1 MYKYIVIGIWFVL
14 TLFLLGSCASQGGAA
29 NAADLPVEREVPVK
43 VYHEVAG
50 LALGEPLAVTVD
62 IEGNMYI
69 GDGIPGRI
77 VCWRAGGSGSL
88 EFQKPNQQPGFYPA
102 DIELSGFFI
111 YAIDPVERTLLRFD
125 NRGAYRDILVK
136 FEDVV
141 SGRRI
146 TPVGLDVDDSGR
158 ILVADSENHQVLL
171 LDLYLSVELAFGS
184 YGTHPGKFD
193 SPKGVTF
200 VGNGDMLVVDT
211 GNRRIQIFDAGGTY
225 LKTIPSEKSN
235 PMISPRRA
243 DIDKIGNVYVADPE
257 AGRVFVFDEDGA
269 LIRSIVPDGVTDFR
283 PTDIDVD
290 RTGLI
295 YVTDE
300 ANSSLFVFR

>member
-1 MYKYIVIGIWFVL
+1 MYRYIVIGIWFVL
-14 TLFLLGSCASQGGAA
+14 TLSLLGSCASQGGGSSAA
-29 NAADLPVEREVPVK
+29 ALPLEREVPVE
-43 VYHEVAG
+43 VYTEVSG

-62 IEGNMYI
+62 IAGNMYI

-77 VCWRAGGSGSL
+77 VCWRAGGDGSL
-88 EFQKPNQQPGFYPA
+88 EFQKPAQQPGFYPG

-136 FEDVV
+136 FEDVI
-141 SGRRI
+141 SGRRV
-146 TPVGLDVDDSGR
+146 TPAGLDVDESGR
-158 ILVADSENHQVLL
+158 ILIADMENHQVLL

-193 SPKGVTF
+193 SPRGVAF
-200 VGNGDMLVVDT
+200 ARNGNILVVDS
-211 GNRRIQIFDAGGTY
+211 GNRRIQVFDNGGTY
-225 LKTIPSEKSN
+225 LKTIPSEESN
-235 PMISPRRA
+235 PMVNPRRA
-243 DIDKIGNVYVADPE
+243 DIDKFGNVYVADPE

-269 LIRSIVPDGVTDFR
+269 LIRSIVPDGVADFR

-290 RTGLI
+290 RAGLI